1 MDALTGYQKIKLLA
15 REKRQPVTALLA
27 LAPKNDPFYAGSSGS
42 RQKAG
47 WFARLWEQLGLSTG
61 VHLRRMHYQLVSLP
75 GIKRADGLPYE
86 NTESDWSYLCEAA
99 KQARYLGLV
108 APEAFVDRRNPEPH
122 LFRQDGLRRCPGWE
136 PESVWWELPRIH
148 ADLSGD
154 LDWALPGYRIY
165 GYEYGEDLQPFHIEV
180 WAEKSTM
187 NDVLVPVCRRYGINL
202 VTGLGFM
209 SITSVI
215 ELLKRVADSGKPCRV
230 FYISDFDPAGD
241 GMPTAVARQ
250 IEYWL
255 HTYPLE
261 VDIRLNPLVLTK
273 EQVIAYKL
281 PRTPIKE
288 TDRRKAHFEE
298 CYGEGAVELDALE
311 ALCPGE
317 LARLVEAAIAQYR
330 DEELPRKLRETR
342 KALEEMLAEEWAAT
356 LEPCQ
361 EELEALKEEVY
372 QVVEVYQKELQNLER
387 RLQQDLEPY
396 AARLESLR
404 LAVEDAVNSAAV
416 SVPPLP
422 EPEKPAEPEDWLFDS
437 RRSYEEQ
444 LLRYKARSGS
454 SMGEQAGSNGG
465 KWD

>member
-1 MDALTGYQKIKLLA
+1 MTDALTGYYKIKLLA

-27 LAPKNDPFYAGSSGS
+27 LAAKNDPFYAGSSGS
-42 RQKAG
+42 RQKAE
-47 WFARLWEQLGLSTG
+47 WFARLWKQLGFSAG
-61 VHLRRMHYQLVSLP
+61 VHLRRMHYQLVSLAGTKKP
-75 GIKRADGLPYE
+75 DGLPYE
-86 NTESDWSYLCEAA
+86 NTEGDWSYLCEAA

-136 PESVWWELPRIH
+136 PESVWWELPQIH

-165 GYEYGEDLQPFHIEV
+165 GYEYGDDLQPFHIEV

-230 FYISDFDPAGD
+230 FYVSDFDPAGD

-298 CYGEGAVELDALE
+298 RYGEGAVELDALE
-311 ALCPGE
+311 ALYPGE
-317 LARLVEAAIAQYR
+317 LARLLEGAIARYR
-330 DEELPRKLRETR
+330 DDELPRKLRETR
-342 KALEEMLAEEWAAT
+342 KALEEMLAEEWAAA
-356 LEPCQ
+356 LEPYQ
-361 EELEALKEEVY
+361 GKLETLKDEVY
-372 QVVEVYQKELQNLER
+372 QVVKVYQKELQALQQ

-396 AARLESLR
+396 EERLDSLR
-404 LAVEDAVNSAAV
+404 RAVEDAIDSVAV
-416 SVPPLP
+416 PVPPLP
-422 EPEKPAEPEDWLFDS
+422 EPERLVEPDDWLFDS

-444 LLRYKARSGS
+444 LARYKARFGFSTGEKASGS
-454 SMGEQAGSNGG
+454 
-465 KWD
+465 